1 MSEQPL
7 TPEEIVA
14 EFQAL
19 LGDGLQASRTTEHAE
34 GLKTR
39 KSQEV
44 WLTIDKDLLVEA
56 VKKLETMDYPH
67 LAVISGV
74 DVGEA
79 VELMYHFFIYYGN
92 RGGEIKVTMTVS
104 LPKDD
109 LTIDTLSGIIPG
121 ATFSER
127 EKQEFLGIEVIGITD
142 SRRLFIPDHF
152 PEGVYPWRKD
162 ETGIPRDH
170 ELAKELW
177 RVGRDAAEA
186 KLAAQAAAA
195 AEEQAIDEPVKPL
208 GAPLVGAQEEGEDNE

>member
-1 MSEQPL
+1 MSEKLL
-7 TPEEIVA
+7 TPEEIVS

-19 LGDGLQASRTTEHAE
+19 LGEGLQASRVQLHAE
-34 GLKTR
+34 GLKTM

-44 WLTIDKDLLVEA
+44 WLTLDKDLLNDA
-56 VKKLETMDYPH
+56 LAKLATFDYPH

-79 VELMYHFFIYYGN
+79 IELLYHFFIYYG
-92 RGGEIKVTMTVS
+92 RGRGTEMKVTMTVS

-109 LTIDTLSGIIPG
+109 LTIDTISGIIPG
-121 ATFSER
+121 AVFSER
-127 EKQEFLGIEVIGITD
+127 EKQEFLGIKVIGITD
-142 SRRLFIPDHF
+142 DRRLFIPENF

-186 KLAAQAAAA
+186 KLAANAAAAA
-195 AEEQAIDEPVKPL
+195 AETA
-208 GAPLVGAQEEGEDNE
+208 EEVTSNE

>member
-1 MSEQPL
+1 MSTNLL

-19 LGDGLQASRTTEHAE
+19 LGEGLQSSRVQLRAE
-34 GLKTR
+34 GLKTLQ
-39 KSQEV
+39 SQEV
-44 WLTIDKDLLVEA
+44 WLTIDKDLLHDA
-56 VKKLETMDYPH
+56 LVKLATFDYPH

-79 VELMYHFFIYYGN
+79 VELLYHFFIYYGN
-92 RGGEIKVTMTVS
+92 RGGEIKVTMTVA

-109 LTIDTLSGIIPG
+109 LTVDSISDIIPG
-121 ATFSER
+121 AVFSER
-127 EKQEFLGIEVIGITD
+127 EKQEFLGIKVVGIPD
-142 SRRLFIPDHF
+142 DRRLFIPDHF
-152 PEGVYPWRKD
+152 PQGVYPWRKD

-186 KLAAQAAAA
+186 KLAARKP
-195 AEEQAIDEPVKPL
+195 AEPETS
-208 GAPLVGAQEEGEDNE
+208 EEVTENE

>member
-1 MSEQPL
+1 MSEKIL
-7 TPEEIVA
+7 TPEEIVS

-19 LGDGLQASRTTEHAE
+19 LGDGLQSSRVQLRAE

-44 WLTIDKDLLVEA
+44 WLTLDKDLLNDA
-56 VKKLETMDYPH
+56 LAKLATFDYPH

-79 VELMYHFFIYYGN
+79 VELIYHFFIYYG
-92 RGGEIKVTMTVS
+92 RGRGNEIKVSMTVS

-109 LTIDTLSGIIPG
+109 LTVDTISGIIPG
-121 ATFSER
+121 AVFSER
-127 EKQEFLGIEVIGITD
+127 EKQEFLGIDVIGIPD

-152 PEGVYPWRKD
+152 PEGLYPWRKD
-162 ETGIPRDH
+162 ETGITIEH

-177 RVGRDAAEA
+177 RVGRDEAEA
-186 KLAAQAAAA
+186 KLAAKAAAA
-195 AEEQAIDEPVKPL
+195 APAKEEEVT
-208 GAPLVGAQEEGEDNE
+208 ENE